1 MHHPLRDNPIESP
14 VGKPSV
20 TDQSLYAEL
29 LTAVDKLLR
38 RRADQLDEKKVDQFV
53 RKGWLQWNGGALK
66 LTPMGAQVCDTAL
79 LAYA

>member
-1 MHHPLRDNPIESP
+1 MTDTLHDPIALS
-14 VGKPSV
+14 VSTPSS

-66 LTPMGAQVCDTAL
+66 LTPVGAQVCDAAL